1 MKNSE
6 TIKIHNYLQYF
17 ELKPVFVGRSED
29 PCWGPLGGQK
39 RCKSSQKEA
48 VEWFRNLVS
57 W

>member
-29 PCWGPLGGQK
+29 PRWEPLGGQK
-39 RCKSSQKEA
+39 RYKNDQREL
-48 VEWFRNLVS
+48 VECFRNLVS
-57 W
+57 R